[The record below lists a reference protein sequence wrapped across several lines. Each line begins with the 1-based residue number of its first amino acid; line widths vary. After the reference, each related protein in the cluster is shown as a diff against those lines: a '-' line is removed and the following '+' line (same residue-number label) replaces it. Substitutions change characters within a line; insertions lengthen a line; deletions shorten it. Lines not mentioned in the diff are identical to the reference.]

1 MAVVRAETASSATR
15 IRTGT
20 ATGAA
25 STSSDGLSS
34 SSVAEVRS
42 AAATARDRSGR
53 RHGPFERGRAITPT
67 RSVRVEDV
75 GQCRGREGEC
85 GLADGV
91 MSDERPSSFIY
102 LPRHTAT
109 PPSLWLA
116 GVGRGGDLGTG
127 LHRGYRGRGENLPL
141 AGGGQGAR
149 SATTRSVVAWW
160 AVEVACLAEG
170 GHRLAARARRCRRG
184 GGNLSHKKRSQ
195 GHRGATDALSVHAA
209 PANSAKAIRRGA
221 HQGRGTVA
229 AREQHPRP
237 CERLKPT
244 AAEVAVADG
253 WREW

>member
-141 AGGGQGAR
+141 AGGGREQDRPQRGVSWPGGLSRSPAWRKGATAWQRVQGD
-149 SATTRSVVAWW
+149 
-160 AVEVACLAEG
+160 AVEEG
-170 GHRLAARARRCRRG
+170 G
-184 GGNLSHKKRSQ
+184 
-195 GHRGATDALSVHAA
+195 
-209 PANSAKAIRRGA
+209 I
-221 HQGRGTVA
+221 
-229 AREQHPRP
+229 
-237 CERLKPT
+237 
-244 AAEVAVADG
+244 
-253 WREW
+253 